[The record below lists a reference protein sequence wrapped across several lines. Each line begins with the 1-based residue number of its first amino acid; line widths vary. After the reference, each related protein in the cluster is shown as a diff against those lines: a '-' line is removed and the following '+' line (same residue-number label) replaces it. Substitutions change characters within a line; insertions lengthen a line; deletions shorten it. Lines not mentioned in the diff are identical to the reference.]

1 MGDFNEVF
9 LGNQKNF
16 RGCMESVFFNGI
28 DVMVKAE
35 DAALASNKAKVQ
47 FKKINFISGKKL
59 VNYLHVILK

>member
-47 FKKINFISGKKL
+47 FKKNLFHIRKK
-59 VNYLHVILK
+59 IG